1 MEQVKQYLNKEER
14 DNFLGFSGLGI
25 YLQKRLDKWSTNL
38 TSDERRRFKTAL
50 TNIQKAQ
57 ASIIDRLPK
66 HEVLKI
72 VKASREHDVRILTI
86 EGARALEKRS
96 KQEYEKNL
104 HIKIEEMEVIA
115 TQILI
120 HNCYRCKTVCD
131 KCMYYG
137 MLSRFLI
144 PGLNSENNCPYS
156 YNEKSDFSQIEEP
169 DDDLI
174 FREALKHHEVPT
186 KKTSKKSRKAKKIEN
201 RFDEDDGA
209 EYVYNFTPKG
219 VR

>member
-25 YLQKRLDKWSTNL
+25 YLQKRLDKWSNNL
-38 TSDERRRFKTAL
+38 TTDERRRFKTAL

-96 KQEYEKNL
+96 KEEYKQNL
-104 HIKIEEMEVIA
+104 HIKIEEMEIIA

-120 HNCYRCKTVCD
+120 HNCYRCKTTCN
-131 KCMYYG
+131 KCMYHG

-174 FREALKHHEVPT
+174 FKEALKHHEVPT
-186 KKTSKKSRKAKKIEN
+186 KKTSKKSRKDKKIAN
-201 RFDEDDGA
+201 RFDEND
-209 EYVYNFTPKG
+209 EIIKYNFTPKG

>member
-1 MEQVKQYLNKEER
+1 MEQLKQYLNKEER

-25 YLQKRLDKWSTNL
+25 YLQKRLDKWSNNL
-38 TSDERRRFKTAL
+38 TTDERRRFKTAL

-57 ASIIDRLPK
+57 TSIINRLPK
-66 HEVLKI
+66 HEALKI
-72 VKASREHDVRILTI
+72 VKSSKEHDVRILTI

-96 KQEYEKNL
+96 KQEYKQNL

-120 HNCYRCKTVCD
+120 HNCYKCKTVCD

-156 YNEKSDFSQIEEP
+156 YNEKSTFGEVEEAG
-169 DDDLI
+169 D
-174 FREALKHHEVPT
+174 EEVYKQALNYHKTPV

-201 RFDEDDGA
+201 RFDDPGEDY
-209 EYVYNFTPKG
+209 EYNFEPKG
-219 VR
+219 VK